1 MNNSWQ
7 NPRGKKKKRAKCDF
21 PFAWTLH
28 PWKILMLHLNRVGD
42 SLGLMWPGAGVSAV
56 FVFAVNRPFPS
67 PLPVHHS
74 GPAPAH
80 CMPTTFCTH
89 CDKQTRSWKFPK
101 PSPGGSTS
109 LIENRGSISVEQRHF
124 HPSSFKHK
132 SCYIAWRCLIFWT
145 VSRITSTL
153 PFPWFPL
160 WNEDDPDRI
169 LCLGRE
175 AASAH
180 CLERPEP
187 AGGCL
192 WAGGKSVP
200 SAGTAPSCWQSRHNP
215 CSSESVEGDCW

>member
-1 MNNSWQ
+1 MI
-7 NPRGKKKKRAKCDF
+7 F
-21 PFAWTLH
+21 PLFAWTLH

-42 SLGLMWPGAGVSAV
+42 SLGLMWPGAGVSDV
-56 FVFAVNRPFPS
+56 FVFTVNRPFPS
-67 PLPVHHS
+67 PLPVHRS

-80 CMPTTFCTH
+80 CMPATFCTH

-187 AGGCL
+187 ACRRVSVGGRKVCAL
-192 WAGGKSVP
+192 CGHSPILLAV
-200 SAGTAPSCWQSRHNP
+200 
-215 CSSESVEGDCW
+215 SS